1 VTNEHCQPAD
11 HTTFTTNND
20 AAANSLALELYSC
33 RKPEAS
39 FVGYDNASTEF
50 FTHLTKRSDTYYVG
64 NGVEPV
70 SILRIL
76 PSRFVA
82 TYITASRVP
91 FGKVIMKCVTRISS
105 FS

>member
-1 VTNEHCQPAD
+1 MNNCQPAD
-11 HTTFTTNND
+11 HTTFATNND
-20 AAANSLALELYSC
+20 AAANSLALELFSYW
-33 RKPEAS
+33 KPEAPC
-39 FVGYDNASTEF
+39 VGYDNGNTVF
-50 FTHLTKRSDTYYVG
+50 FNHLAKRSYTHYLG

-91 FGKVIMKCVTRISS
+91 FGKVIMKCVTRMSS